1 MAAHLSPVPARSGTW
16 PAFLD
21 VPMIH
26 DWSPSPWG
34 RRLSR
39 SPDWRLRRL
48 DDRFELTVDA
58 QVYSLPVSATQ
69 AWHLQRGAVWT
80 TLCMST
86 DEGELRLG
94 GLPNAQ
100 AHELEALWSA
110 SAQIHR
116 QDHAVGEANAAL
128 AQIREWLQQVDAVM
142 AGADAADRWLTQEH
156 QHALLY
162 ARPVLAL
169 DDDALWAVFDDPA
182 LRPQLDGTAAMI
194 EDDLLRWS
202 GDWTAVWASRN
213 EAHLQR
219 ERTDAAALLG
229 RVERLPL
236 SDEQA
241 RAVLCFDSRMLVVA
255 AAGSGKTSTM
265 VAKAAY
271 AVERG
276 LMAPD
281 QIVMLAFNREA
292 AGELQQRTSAA
303 FERLGLPVGDVTA
316 CTFHALGRQII
327 GKVTGRMP
335 EVPAWAV
342 DAAQGFEQLADII
355 DRLKDRSL
363 HFRTQWDMFRLV
375 FARDL
380 PPQGQAAP
388 ADGWDAEGHRYVRT
402 LRGERVG
409 NIEECVIA
417 DWLFYNGVEYTYEP
431 HPVLDTTTDTWQ
443 PGRADF
449 FYPGTTLYHTHRTG
463 DGADPHPRGRDA
475 MQLQTSSGQLRSGA
489 LFEALETALSAHR
502 IELDPNPDRELPA
515 EGAKPMPDSDLIGLL
530 RTFISHA
537 KSNGLA
543 VADLAGRLRELPE
556 DRFKHRYRLFLELAT
571 PILHAWDDALAA
583 ENAIDFE
590 DMLNQA
596 AEHLEQ
602 GRYASPYLL
611 VMADEFQDASRARAR
626 LCRALVEA
634 PGRHLFAVGDDWQS
648 INRFAGADVSCMTHF
663 EATFGPSQILHL
675 TRTFRC
681 PQALCDASSRFVSR
695 NPGQIAKQVRSLA
708 PVQGPVLQAFQVAAR
723 DRLQDAIYQYLQR
736 LQQQLQSGAMAPG
749 RDGRLSVFIVGRY
762 NAERAFLP
770 SHWAARFGAHLQL
783 SFLTAHRAKG
793 AEADIVILPAMLDRS
808 FPSARADDP
817 VLALAMPHADAYP
830 LSEER
835 RLFYVALTRA
845 RRSVVMFTVQGK
857 RSPFLDELVHDGA
870 VEITAANGEPIR
882 EQACPACDGGV
893 IVQRTG
899 PYGEFASCSGYPRCQ
914 YKPRQTAAATATAPR

>member
-1 MAAHLSPVPARSGTW
+1 MTHA
-16 PAFLD
+16 
-21 VPMIH
+21 
-26 DWSPSPWG
+26 WSPSPWG

-39 SPDWRLRRL
+39 SPDWQLRRI

-58 QVYSLPVSATQ
+58 QRYSLAVAASQ
-69 AWHLQRGAVWT
+69 AWRVQRGPVWT
-80 TLCMST
+80 TLWFAT
-86 DEGELRLG
+86 EDGDLELG

-100 AHELEALWSA
+100 AHALQALWSA
-110 SAQIHR
+110 SAHAHQ
-116 QDHAVGEANAAL
+116 QDQRLDDANEAL
-128 AQIREWLQQVDAVM
+128 AELHAWLAE
-142 AGADAADRWLTQEH
+142 ADALLERVEAEQCWLTLEH
-156 QHALLY
+156 QQALLQR
-162 ARPVLAL
+162 RPILRL
-169 DDDALWAVFDDPA
+169 DEEALWAVFDDPR
-182 LRPQLDGTAAMI
+182 LRPQLDGTAAAI
-194 EDDLLRWS
+194 EEDLLRWS
-202 GDWTAVWASRN
+202 GDWAARFASHN
-213 EAHLQR
+213 EAHLEV
-219 ERTDAAALLG
+219 ERSEAADLLA

-236 SDEQA
+236 SEEQA
-241 RAVLCFDSRMLVVA
+241 RAVLCFDSRVLVVA

-281 QIVMLAFNREA
+281 QIVMLAFNKEA
-292 AGELQQRTSAA
+292 ASELQQRTAAA
-303 FERLGLPVGDVTA
+303 FARLGLPADDVTA

-335 EVPAWAV
+335 EVPSWAV
-342 DAAQGFEQLADII
+342 DATQGFNHLADII

-380 PPQGQAAP
+380 PPRGETVP
-388 ADGWDAEGHRYVRT
+388 ADGWDGDGNRYVRT

-417 DWLFYNGVEYTYEP
+417 DWLFYNGVDYTYEP
-431 HPVLDTTTDTWQ
+431 HPVLDTATDTWQ
-443 PGRADF
+443 PGCADF
-449 FYPGTTLYHTHRTG
+449 FYPGTTLYHVHRMDDAPG
-463 DGADPHPRGRDA
+463 VHARGSDA
-475 MQLQTSSGQLRSGA
+475 VRLDTTAAQLRSGELFDA
-489 LFEALETALSAHR
+489 LTDALTAHDLA
-502 IELDPNPDRELPA
+502 LDPNPDRELP
-515 EGAKPMPDSDLIGLL
+515 EDGARPMPDSELIGLL

-537 KSNGLA
+537 KSNGLS
-543 VADLAGRLRELPE
+543 VADLAERLRQLPE

-596 AEHLEQ
+596 AEYLEQ
-602 GRYASPYLL
+602 GRYQAPYLL

-626 LCRALVEA
+626 LCRALVQA

-648 INRFAGADVSCMTHF
+648 INRFAGADVSVMTRF
-663 EATFGPSQILHL
+663 DETFGPSQVLQL
-675 TRTFRC
+675 AQTFRC
-681 PQALCDASSRFVSR
+681 PQALCDASSRFISR
-695 NPGQIAKQVRSLA
+695 NPAQIAKQVRSSTPA
-708 PVQGPVLQAFQVAAR
+708 EGAVLQAFQVASR

-736 LQQQLQSGAMAPG
+736 LQQQVRSGAIAPG
-749 RDGRLSVFIVGRY
+749 RNGRLSVFILGRY
-762 NAERAFLP
+762 NAERSYLP
-770 SHWAARFGAHLQL
+770 AHWTSRFGADLEL

-793 AEADIVILPAMLDRS
+793 AEADIVILPAMLERS

-817 VLALAMPHADAYP
+817 VLGLAMPHADTFP
-830 LSEER
+830 LGEER

-845 RRSVVMFTVQGK
+845 RRSVAMFTVQGK

-870 VEITAANGEPIR
+870 VAITAINGEPIR
-882 EQACPACDGGV
+882 EQACPVCDGGV

-914 YKPRQTAAATATAPR
+914 HKPRQTPAATALR

>member
-1 MAAHLSPVPARSGTW
+1 MT
-16 PAFLD
+16 
-21 VPMIH
+21 H
-26 DWSPSPWG
+26 DWAPTLWG

-39 SPDWRLRRL
+39 SPDWRLRRVE
-48 DDRFELTVDA
+48 DRLELTVGA
-58 QVYSLPVSATQ
+58 ERYVLPLAASN
-69 AWHLQRGAVWT
+69 AWRVQRGPLWS
-80 TLCMST
+80 TLQIAT
-86 DEGELRLG
+86 EDGDLQLG
-94 GLPNAQ
+94 GLPTAQ
-100 AHELEALWSA
+100 AGELQALWQTA
-110 SAQIHR
+110 AQAR
-116 QDHAVGEANAAL
+116 QRDQRLDDANDAL
-128 AQIREWLQQVDAVM
+128 AQIRDWLDQIDSALGQ
-142 AGADAADRWLTQEH
+142 ADAQQRWFTLEQ
-156 QHALLY
+156 QQALL
-162 ARPVLAL
+162 ACRPDVAM

-182 LRPQLDGTAAMI
+182 LRPQLQGDAATI

-202 GDWTAVWASRN
+202 GDWAALWASRN
-213 EAHLQR
+213 DAHLQR
-219 ERTDAAALLG
+219 EHGAAARLLAE
-229 RVERLPL
+229 VERRPL
-236 SDEQA
+236 SEEQA

-271 AVERG
+271 AVQRG

-281 QIVMLAFNREA
+281 QIVMLAFNKEA
-292 AGELQQRTSAA
+292 ATELQQRTAAA
-303 FERLGLPVGDVTA
+303 FQRLGLPAGDVTA

-327 GKVTGRMP
+327 GEVTGRMP
-335 EVPAWAV
+335 EVPSWAV
-342 DAAQGFEQLADII
+342 DAAQGFEHLADII

-380 PPQGQAAP
+380 PPQGAATP
-388 ADGWDAEGHRYVRT
+388 ADGWDSDGNQYVRT

-417 DWLFYNGVEYTYEP
+417 DWLFYNGVAYTYEP
-431 HPVLDTTTDTWQ
+431 HPVLDTATDTWQ

-449 FYPGTTLYHTHRTG
+449 FYPGTTLYHTHRMDDDADASTSPRLRSG
-463 DGADPHPRGRDA
+463 DAST
-475 MQLQTSSGQLRSGA
+475 LQTTPSQLRSGA
-489 LFEALETALSAHR
+489 LFDVLTAALTAHGLA
-502 IELDPNPDRELPA
+502 LDPNPDRELPA
-515 EGAKPMPDSDLIGLL
+515 DGATPMPDGDLIGLL

-537 KSNGLA
+537 KSNGLSP
-543 VADLAGRLRELPE
+543 ADLAGRLRLLPE

-583 ENAIDFE
+583 EGGIDFE

-596 AEHLEQ
+596 ASHLEQ
-602 GRYASPYLL
+602 GRYQAPYLL

-626 LCRALVEA
+626 LCRALVQA

-648 INRFAGADVSCMTHF
+648 INRFAGADVGVMTGF
-663 EATFGPSQILHL
+663 GDTFGPSQVLQL
-675 TRTFRC
+675 SQTFRC
-681 PQALCDASSRFVSR
+681 PQALCDASSRFISK
-695 NPGQIAKQVRSLA
+695 NPAQIAKQVRSA
-708 PVQGPVLQAFQVAAR
+708 TPAQGPVLQAFQVASR

-736 LQQQLQSGAMAPG
+736 LQQQLQSGAIAPG
-749 RDGRLSVFIVGRY
+749 RSGRLSVFVLGRY
-762 NAERAFLP
+762 NADRAYLP
-770 SHWAARFGAHLQL
+770 AHWSQRFGAQLDL

-793 AEADIVILPAMLDRS
+793 AEADVVILPSMLARS

-817 VLALAMPHADAYP
+817 VLGLAMPHADAFP

-845 RRSVVMFTVQGK
+845 RRSVAMFTVQGK

-870 VEITAANGEPIR
+870 VEVTTATGEPIR

-914 YKPRQTAAATATAPR
+914 YKPRQTPAATALR